1 VEERRDSPRL
11 SDQMALQLRLAV
23 SMLAILVGFSQGK
36 PSGSSGND
44 PGSACGSC
52 APAGEFIFGLACGD
66 TEYTLRLGNLSVS
79 DNGMLKTLP
88 SPEAIRSSIATQCD
102 ISAERVNCTAWK
114 PGTNDIDCKVR
125 DERGVHSAT
134 YMLRHM
140 ARQAGNGNLMLA
152 GAHVDRWRM
161 TWDAEVNSSED
172 DPIYSLISF
181 AIMIIII
188 APFLFYKIMIEE
200 TYNDV
205 SSRDKRR
212 QQAMIR
218 QDNIQ
223 RSRRGVVKK
232 S

>member
-1 VEERRDSPRL
+1 MGTQNQ
-11 SDQMALQLRLAV
+11 DQMAQSQLTAL
-23 SMLAILVGFSQGK
+23 MLVMLVGLSQGK
-36 PSGSSGND
+36 PTGSSGND
-44 PGSACGSC
+44 PASACGSC

-66 TEYTLRLGNLSVS
+66 TEYTLRLGNVSVS
-79 DNGMLKTLP
+79 DNDMLKTLP
-88 SPEAIRSSIATQCD
+88 SSEAIRSSIATQCD

-161 TWDAEVNSSED
+161 TWEAEVNHSED

-181 AIMIIII
+181 GIMGIII
-188 APFLFYKIMIEE
+188 APFLFYKLLIDE
-200 TYNDV
+200 TYETTMCCRCA
-205 SSRDKRR
+205 ST
-212 QQAMIR
+212 
-218 QDNIQ
+218 
-223 RSRRGVVKK
+223 
-232 S
+232 